1 MKKLALALLVVAA
14 AVGGMGVLRRSTGP
28 KINFVRVERTTLVST
43 LSTNGKVEPFEWEAI
58 RAERPGI
65 IASVAVRDGQTVS
78 KDETIATISDPSLET
93 EMEATEARVA
103 EARADL
109 SALESGGKPAEL
121 SDIESSLKQS
131 HLELE
136 QQRKDAA
143 ALDRLAAKQAATRV
157 EADAAR
163 QKVLQTEATIE
174 GLEQRRQSLV
184 AKTDLEVARA
194 RLQDAEAAMRLA
206 RERAA
211 QSVVRAPLA
220 GAIYGLVARPGA
232 YVNAGDL
239 LANVGQL
246 DRLRVRLYVD
256 EPELGRV
263 AEQQPVSIAWDALP
277 GKQWN
282 GVVEHMPSAIQPLGT
297 RQVGEVICLIANPQ
311 HELIPGTN
319 VDATIRTAVV
329 ENALVIP
336 KETLRRDT
344 QGTYVYRLESDTI
357 ERRAVKIGVSSIGQ
371 VQVTEGLAAADA
383 VALPTDTPL
392 KPGERVTPL
401 VPPLPATP

>member
-43 LSTNGKVEPFEWEAI
+43 LSTNGKVEPFEWEAM

-109 SALESGGKPAEL
+109 SVLESGGKPAEL

-211 QSVVRAPLA
+211 QSVLRAPLA

-282 GVVEHMPSAIQPLGT
+282 GVVERMPSAIQPLGT